1 MDSMLQILLLQLI
14 VVVTTRGRSSVNP
27 DVNLS
32 TQLLD
37 RLGAKRIPFQYDH
50 FESGLYYTDLDYN
63 LRQPLLHI
71 RNLTQRMAISDFKYI
86 RQWVLE
92 RGKLQRPIPSDVPF
106 PCDVRGGRSSKVPQ
120 HIDRLRPGD
129 IDIVATFGDSTN
141 AGTGMLSVGPLDAIV
156 EYRGYSYTGGGFE
169 NWRTALTLP
178 NILKEYNPQLYGY
191 AVANTLVVDE
201 AGSRFNVA
209 EPMLHIQDLP
219 FQAHVL
225 IERMRRDPRVDMKE
239 HWKLLSIHV
248 GPNDM
253 CNDMCSWTD
262 VDAFLRREEQ
272 QLYATLRLLRDQVPR
287 LLINFI
293 LMPDVDNVL
302 QILATSPP
310 ECIPRIP
317 FYCNCYKKLKEQ
329 IYYNT
334 AKRLIDLQL
343 AIVSMPEFRSDSFAI
358 VSHGILRHL
367 SQLWSKQGKIDRSY
381 VSSDCIHYSQFGHAV
396 LAKTLWNNMFD
407 KTDFN
412 LTTAWQNPFEHF
424 LCPRV
429 ETQFIRTNSDSF

>member
-14 VVVTTRGRSSVNP
+14 VVWAGSRPSVR

-32 TQLLD
+32 TQLLE

-50 FESGLYYTDLDYN
+50 FEPGLYYTDLDYN
-63 LRQPLLHI
+63 LRQPLVQL
-71 RNLTQRMAISDFKYI
+71 RNLTQHMAISDFDYI
-86 RQWVLE
+86 RQWALE
-92 RGKLQRPIPSDVPF
+92 KGKLQKPVPDSVPF
-106 PCDVRGGRSSKVPQ
+106 PCDVRGGRSPQVPKR
-120 HIDRLRPGD
+120 IDQLRPGD
-129 IDIVATFGDSTN
+129 IDIIASFGDSTT
-141 AGTGMLSVGPLDAIV
+141 AGISMLSVGLLDSIV
-156 EYRGYSYTGGGFE
+156 EYRGYSFTGGGFE

-191 AVANTLVVDE
+191 AVANTLVADE

-225 IERMRRDPRVDMKE
+225 IERMRRDPRVDMKQ

-253 CNDMCSWTD
+253 CNDLCSWPD
-262 VDAFLRREEQ
+262 VEAFLRREEQ
-272 QLYATLRLLRDQVPR
+272 QLYATLRLLRDRVPR

-302 QILATSPP
+302 QMLATSPT
-310 ECIPRIP
+310 ECLIRIP
-317 FYCNCYKKLKEQ
+317 VFCNCHNRLKEP
-329 IYYNT
+329 IYYNA

-343 AIVSMPEFRSDSFAI
+343 AIVEKPEFRSDNFAI
-358 VSHGILRHL
+358 VGHGILRNL
-367 SQLWSKQGKIDRSY
+367 KTVWSRNGQIDRLY
-381 VSSDCIHYSQFGHAV
+381 ISSDCIHYSQFGHAV

-407 KTDFN
+407 KIDLN
-412 LTTAWQNPFEHF
+412 LTKAWQNPFEHF
-424 LCPRV
+424 LCPRD
-429 ETQFIRTNSDSF
+429 TQFIRTTSDRF